1 MNLLDELRVDAAY
14 TRSINLERDWESDS
28 TAELRSYMPTP
39 RACEALERF
48 LAVQQPS
55 DHPRA
60 WALIGPYGSG
70 KSAFALFLAKL
81 LSRPGSA
88 GAVSALRMLKSADP
102 RLARD
107 VKRLTKDGQGYCAIL
122 LTGSP
127 EPLAK
132 RFLMALE
139 HAATQ
144 FWSGRK
150 GRPPEVIRRIRVALE
165 LEEFGGTEL
174 IELVCELQAAV
185 KRAGGQ
191 GVLVVIDELGKFLE
205 YEARHRDATDIY
217 LLQMLAESAQKGGAA
232 PLNVLVLLHQAFE
245 QYAVGFSTQLKNE
258 WKKVQGRFEGI
269 PFIESSEQ
277 VMRLIGSAI
286 RVSVDAATRQ
296 RTREQIERIGHR
308 MLELGALP
316 GAMSEASTHELFEAS
331 YPLHPA
337 SLVLLPSLAQKVAQN
352 ERTIFSYLGGH
363 EPHGFLDTVSRLVK
377 TKTAQPWVMPYHI
390 FDYFVAS
397 QAGLLTDPLTH
408 RRWAEVVTAL
418 ERLGDAPPL
427 EVELLK
433 TIGLFNL
440 AGVQGGLKAS
450 PEILQLCFEH
460 NPDELTAA
468 FAVLQQ
474 RSVIT
479 YQKFSGE
486 YRVWQGS
493 DFDIE
498 EALSRE
504 RSQMGEISLSD
515 VLNHR
520 HALGPLVA
528 RRYSIE
534 TGTLRYFT
542 PCFVDRETR
551 LDQSAIQQPTLFVCM
566 AFDPDEA
573 TYFQGL
579 AKDWDNSLAVFVLRT
594 DAAEVNDAV
603 AEVMAIERVQRTS
616 PQLSTDP
623 VAQREVRER
632 LVMARRREARLLTN
646 VLDEPADGSWYHCG
660 QEQQIPDSRALQKL
674 LSDALIRAYPLAPTI
689 HNELLNRDRP
699 SSSAN
704 AGRNKLVQAMLE
716 RPNEE
721 LLGIDRF
728 PAEKAMYLSLL
739 LSTGI
744 HQPGVNGWGFGR
756 PNPESGARNNV
767 DHVWSCM
774 ERFLDRTESEPLSV
788 GKLFEELQAPPFGV
802 KKGPLPIFFLAAY
815 LAFREEIA
823 LYDEGLFVPF
833 VNHEVFERL
842 MRSPALFAVQRIQLG
857 GMRDA
862 VFKKYAEAITGETPQ
877 EAGLLDVVRP
887 LARFMM
893 TLPDYAKKTHSLSS
907 EAQAVRD
914 LFFDAKS
921 PTELLLLSVPE
932 ACGFPRL
939 VKGNGGPEELHAF
952 GRKLSSVLV
961 ELRSAYH
968 GLLQHVLKTVR
979 QAFSLDATLEL
990 EEVRSRLH
998 GRYAGLQEYTIDT
1011 QGLRAFLGRLTD
1023 AYGDDT
1029 QWLVSVASFL
1039 GRKPPEKWSDDDVRA
1054 AEYRLV
1060 EFARRT
1066 RDLERLRMAYEGN
1079 KQQDA
1084 GRFDVILLRTVR
1096 RGAGEAE
1103 DTIVIGEEMEG
1114 VVRPISEMIQRALDD
1129 KLPNHESRLAAI
1141 AQVLDF
1147 LLRSEVEA
1155 TESPAH
1161 QIHVKEARHD

>member
-1 MNLLDELRVDAAY
+1 MNLLDALQVDVAY
-14 TRSINLERDWESDS
+14 TRSINLERDWKSSS
-28 TAELRSYMPTP
+28 TSELRSYVPTP
-39 RACEALERF
+39 RTCETLERF

-55 DHPRA
+55 NQPRA

-81 LSRPGSA
+81 LSRPDSP
-88 GAVSALRMLKSADP
+88 GAISALQMLKSVDP
-102 RLARD
+102 RLARHF
-107 VKRLTKDGQGYCAIL
+107 KHLTKDGQGYCAIL

-139 HAATQ
+139 HSAIQ
-144 FWSGRK
+144 FWSNRK
-150 GRPPEVIRRIRVALE
+150 GRSPQVIRRIHVALE
-165 LEEFGGTEL
+165 LEEFGGTEI
-174 IELVCELQAAV
+174 IELVCELQTAV
-185 KRAGGQ
+185 KRAGGL

-205 YEARHRDATDIY
+205 YEARHRDANDIY
-217 LLQMLAESAQKGGAA
+217 LLQMLAESAQKGGSA
-232 PLNVLVLLHQAFE
+232 PLNVFVLLHQAFE
-245 QYAVGFSTQLKNE
+245 QYAVGFSARLKNE

-277 VMRLIGSAI
+277 IMRLIGSAI
-286 RVSVDAATRQ
+286 RFPVDVMHQ
-296 RTREQIERIGHR
+296 RTREQIERIGFR
-308 MLELGALP
+308 MFELGALP
-316 GAMSEASTHELFEAS
+316 GAISEAETKKLFQAS
-331 YPLHPA
+331 YPLHPV
-337 SLVLLPSLAQKVAQN
+337 SVVLLPSLAQKVAQN

-363 EPHGFLDTVSRLVK
+363 EPHGFLDTVSRLINAK
-377 TKTAQPWVMPYHI
+377 TSQPWVMPCHI

-397 QAGLLTDPLTH
+397 QSGLLTDPLTH

-418 ERLGDAPPL
+418 DRLGDAPAL

-450 PEILQLCFEH
+450 FEILQLCFEH
-460 NPDELTAA
+460 KPNELTAA
-468 FAVLQQ
+468 FEVLQQ

-498 EALSRE
+498 ESLNYE
-504 RSQMGEISLSD
+504 RSQMGVISLPD
-515 VLNHR
+515 ELNNR
-520 HALGPLVA
+520 HSLGPLVA

-534 TGTLRYFT
+534 TGTLRYFS

-551 LDQSAIQQPTLFVCM
+551 LDQSSIQQPTLLVCL

-573 TYFQGL
+573 RYFLGL
-579 AKDWDNSLAVFVLRT
+579 AKDWDNSLAVFVVRT
-594 DAAEVNDAV
+594 DAVEMNDAV
-603 AEVMAIERVQRTS
+603 AEVMAIERIQHTS
-616 PQLSTDP
+616 HQLSTDP

-632 LVMARRREARLLTN
+632 LVMARRREMIVLAN
-646 VLDEPADGSWYHCG
+646 VLEEPAGGFWYHCG
-660 QEQQIPDSRALQKL
+660 QEQQISDGRALQKL
-674 LSDALIRAYPLAPTI
+674 LSDALSRAYPLAPII

-716 RPNEE
+716 KPNEA

-744 HQPGVNGWGFGR
+744 HQRVENRWVFAR
-756 PNPESGARNNV
+756 PNPEPGARNNV
-767 DHVWSCM
+767 DHVWFCM
-774 ERFLDRTESEPLSV
+774 ERFLERTQAEPLSV

-815 LAFREEIA
+815 LAFREELA
-823 LYDEGLFVPF
+823 LFDEGLFVPF
-833 VNHEVFERL
+833 INQEVIERL
-842 MRSPALFAVQRIQLG
+842 MRSPASFTVQRVQLG

-862 VFKKYAEAITGETPQ
+862 VFKKYAEAITGEVTQ

-893 TLPDYAKKTHSLSS
+893 TLPDYAKKTHSLSPES
-907 EAQAVRD
+907 LAVRD

-932 ACGFPRL
+932 ACGFPEL
-939 VKGNGGPEELHAF
+939 VKGDGVEERLNAF

-968 GLLQHVLKTVR
+968 VLLQHVLKIIR
-979 QAFSLDATLEL
+979 QVFALDAALEL

-1039 GRKPPEKWSDDDVRA
+1039 GRKPPEKWSDEDVRA

-1060 EFARRT
+1060 EFAKRT

-1084 GRFDVILLRTVR
+1084 GHFDVILLRTVR

-1103 DTIVIGEEMEG
+1103 DTVVVSEEMKG
-1114 VVRPISEMIQRALDD
+1114 VLRPVTDMIQRALDD

-1147 LLRSEVEA
+1147 LLRSEIEA

-1161 QIHVKEARHD
+1161 QIHMKEVRYD

>member
-14 TRSINLERDWESDS
+14 TRSINLERDWESENS
-28 TAELRSYMPTP
+28 AELRSYLPTP
-39 RACEALERF
+39 RACEVLARF

-55 DHPRA
+55 DHPRS

-70 KSAFALFLAKL
+70 KSAFGLFLAKL
-81 LSRPGSA
+81 LSRPDSP
-88 GAVSALRMLKSADP
+88 GAVSALQTLKSADP

-107 VKRLTKDGQGYCAIL
+107 VKRLTGDGLGYCAIL

-139 HAATQ
+139 HAAIQ
-144 FWSGRK
+144 FWSSRK
-150 GRPPEVIRRIRVALE
+150 GRPPQVIGRIRVALE
-165 LEEFGGTEL
+165 LEDFGGTEI

-185 KRAGGQ
+185 GRAGGQ

-205 YEARHRDATDIY
+205 YEARHRDANDIY
-217 LLQMLAESAQKGGAA
+217 LLQMLAESAQRGGAA

-245 QYAVGFSTQLKNE
+245 QYAVGFSNQLKNE

-286 RVSVDAATRQ
+286 HVAVDVATRQ
-296 RTREQIERIGHR
+296 RTREHVEHIGRR

-316 GAMSEASTHELFEAS
+316 GTMSEASTQELFEAS
-331 YPLHPA
+331 YPLHPV

-363 EPHGFLDTVSRLVK
+363 EPHGFLDTVSRLIQ
-377 TKTAQPWVMPYHI
+377 TKTAQPWVMPCHI

-418 ERLGDAPPL
+418 ERLGDAPVL
-427 EVELLK
+427 QVELLK

-440 AGVQGGLKAS
+440 AGVQGGFKAS

-460 NPDELTAA
+460 AADELTAA

-474 RSVIT
+474 RSVIN

-493 DFDIE
+493 DFDLE
-498 EALSRE
+498 EAFSRE
-504 RSQMGEISLSD
+504 RSQMGEIALAD
-515 VLNHR
+515 VLNQR
-520 HALGPLVA
+520 QALRPLVA

-534 TGTLRYFT
+534 TGTLRYFA
-542 PCFVDRETR
+542 PCFVDRDTR
-551 LDQSAIQQPTLFVCM
+551 LDQGALEHPTLFICM
-566 AFDPDEA
+566 AFAPDEIA
-573 TYFQGL
+573 YFRNL
-579 AKDWDNSLAVFVLRT
+579 AKNWANPLAVFVVRA
-594 DAAEVNDAV
+594 DAAEVNEAV

-623 VAQREVRER
+623 VAQREVRDR
-632 LVMARRREARLLTN
+632 SVAARRREAQLLAN
-646 VLDEPADGSWYHCG
+646 VLDEPAAGSWYHNR
-660 QEQQIPDSRALQKL
+660 QEQQILESRMLQKL
-674 LSDALIRAYPLAPTI
+674 LSDALRQAYPLAPTI

-716 RPNEE
+716 NQAKSSSASVASRLKKPCTF
-721 LLGIDRF
+721 RF
-728 PAEKAMYLSLL
+728 CCQRVFTKRGL
-739 LSTGI
+739 
-744 HQPGVNGWGFGR
+744 NGWQFGH
-756 PNPESGARNNV
+756 PNPEPGARNNV
-767 DHVWSCM
+767 GHVWSCI
-774 ERFLDRTESEPLSV
+774 ERFLDQTESEPLSV

-842 MRSPALFAVQRIQLG
+842 MRSPASFAVQRVRLG
-857 GMRDA
+857 GMRDTI
-862 VFKKYAEAITGETPQ
+862 FKKYAEAITGEVPQ

-893 TLPDYAKKTHSLSS
+893 TLPDYAKKTHSLSP

-939 VKGNGGPEELHAF
+939 VKGDGVQERLNAF

-979 QAFSLDATLEL
+979 QAFALDAALEL

-1011 QGLRAFLGRLTD
+1011 QGLRAF
-1023 AYGDDT
+1023 
-1029 QWLVSVASFL
+1029 
-1039 GRKPPEKWSDDDVRA
+1039 
-1054 AEYRLV
+1054 
-1060 EFARRT
+1060 
-1066 RDLERLRMAYEGN
+1066 
-1079 KQQDA
+1079 
-1084 GRFDVILLRTVR
+1084 
-1096 RGAGEAE
+1096 
-1103 DTIVIGEEMEG
+1103 
-1114 VVRPISEMIQRALDD
+1114 
-1129 KLPNHESRLAAI
+1129 
-1141 AQVLDF
+1141 
-1147 LLRSEVEA
+1147 
-1155 TESPAH
+1155 
-1161 QIHVKEARHD
+1161 